1 MFSFIQESA
10 IPKLSQTSL
19 FQKFNETSDIAKSVV
34 TELGKAKEYRILPS
48 DIPEIVSLMKLNGD
62 QIARKALAEF
72 ESGKIIVLNNKTGSQ
87 VPIVLPYITV
97 SKGETLVYVFAQN
110 ILNEISSNR
119 EYVNLMAALEA
130 AYLARHLVETPDKYT
145 SNAQLML
152 TMCAIY
158 NWMVVAPLEQRV
170 YMKGENL
177 SKAQLYVI
185 AYFYKMIRGDLFDPH
200 AIPYKR
206 IMLDK
211 VSDTA
216 AIEIFNEVGNMES
229 NSFLDLIEL
238 ITKINPVRYKDLKS
252 MYLTHFISTCGS
264 PIVFALENPGYLFML
279 ITSAVYK
286 TGITQYSLNKLEN
299 DYSKKAITLMTA
311 MNI

>member
-200 AIPYKR
+200 GIPYKR